1 METYDLQLPD
11 QKRSIPVLID
21 RKNIKTTRL
30 RVYPDM
36 TVKVSVSRSTPIK
49 WVEDYLNSKNHWVSK
64 KLYAFKQT
72 TGYAATTEIRNGIS
86 IRFLGEDLVFAISED
101 RKPSVFI
108 KGKVLHIC
116 TPDINNQEKLIKQFD
131 RWWRIESYKHLDLQV
146 DKLYPIV
153 EKYGV
158 TRPKIWLRRMRTLWG
173 SCSQTREVITF
184 NLYLTKA
191 KPAYI
196 EYVVLHELVHFLY
209 PNHSKQFHNFL
220 SSYMPDWK
228 ERKKVLDQD
237 VVHGL

>member
-11 QKRSIPVLID
+11 LKRSISVLID

-36 TVKVSVSRSTPIK
+36 TVKVSVSKSTPLE
-49 WVEDYLNSKNHWVSK
+49 WVEEYLNSKNKWISK
-64 KLYAFKQT
+64 KLCNFKQT
-72 TGYAATTEIRNGIS
+72 AGYAATTEIRNGYS
-86 IRFLGEDLVFAISED
+86 IRFLGEDLIFALSED
-101 RKPSVFI
+101 SNPSVYI
-108 KGKVLHIC
+108 KGKALHISS
-116 TPDINNQEKLIKQFD
+116 PDICNQEKLANQFD
-131 RWWRIESYKHLDLQV
+131 RWWRKESYKHLSKQV
-146 DKLYPIV
+146 DNLYPIV

-158 TRPKIWLRRMRTLWG
+158 PRPKIWLRRMRTLWG
-173 SCSQTREVITF
+173 SCSQTREAITF

-209 PNHSKQFHNFL
+209 PNHSKQFYNFL

-228 ERKKVLDQD
+228 DRKNVLDQD